1 MKKFICVL
9 SIIVILFSF
18 CACGSKEASA
28 ENTNDNSTTAS
39 DSSKETKTKKTN
51 KTVKALSYDEF
62 KTLMQSNGY
71 EVYLEN
77 KSERGGIILH
87 KGTAV
92 AEYYTYQELSEARN
106 DYLSKMEISDEQ
118 TKSESNPYSK
128 QTEIGKNYEANIYTS
143 QYDEYNL
150 FVRADSNIIIIST
163 NKTEGP
169 QLAKALGF

>member
-87 KGTAV
+87 KETAV
-92 AEYYTYQELSEARN
+92 ADYYNYQNASDAQN
-106 DYLSKMEISDEQ
+106 DYLSEKKASDEKFQ
-118 TKSESNPYSK
+118 NEEAYSK
-128 QTEIGKNYEANIYTS
+128 QTEIGKNYEANIYIG
-143 QYDEYNL
+143 QHDEYHIL
-150 FVRADSNIIIIST
+150 CLVDSNMIIIST